1 MPLSMSRFEFIALIA
16 MLFATIA
23 FSIDSMLPALPEIAA
38 ALSPDN
44 VNGAQLIITSFVL
57 GMGIGTFFTGPLS
70 DTFGRKPLVIAGA
83 SLYIVAALV
92 ASQAQSLEVLLAAR
106 VVQGIGGAG
115 PRVVALA
122 IIRDV
127 YEGRGMARIMS
138 FVMIVFTLV
147 PAIAPSMGA
156 VIIALAGWR
165 SVFLSFVVF
174 AAVGALWL
182 LLRLP
187 ETLAP
192 EDRRPFRVA
201 TLIAALREM
210 LVHPVVRLSI
220 MVQSLAYGM
229 LFSTLS
235 STQQIFDVTFDQG
248 AAFPIWFG
256 GIAVVAAS
264 ASFVNAA
271 LVMRLGMQVLVTS
284 ILAAQ
289 VIFSALMIL
298 TGLIA
303 PPIAI
308 HFALFVIWQA
318 TVFFQA
324 GMTIGN
330 LNAIA
335 MEPMGHIAGM
345 AASVIGA
352 ISTICAVLFAVPVG
366 LLFNGTPMPLAVGIF
381 LQALV
386 ALALMLKMRR
396 RTLA

>member
-298 TGLIA
+298 TGLVA
-303 PPIAI
+303 PPLAI